1 MRFVRRARRQDANA
15 HAGDGGFTLVETVV
29 AITILAGVF
38 VSAGAVFS
46 RMLIGTLFSR
56 QNQQAADVI
65 SEEIET
71 LRAQSYSA
79 VAMNAADLT
88 GDPKIT
94 TESGVQYYDPD
105 GAGPIVRE
113 KVVTAVGGVVTP
125 HIAVVTRNSTR
136 YTVSRYVTD
145 PGDATG
151 KYRRVTVVADW
162 VSGNKTHTRRSSTF
176 VTLTRRGLPL
186 PNFTFTGP
194 VSVTQNQGT
203 TLALPVTLTNR
214 GATDS
219 WSLSGTNQEGRAW
232 TVRWYTDDGNGWY
245 DAGSDI
251 QLTDSDG
258 DGRAETPLLGT
269 DVPLQLWAVVTL
281 SSSEAGGDTHL
292 VLTAQSNGQ
301 PSSPTGTASVTD
313 TITVV
318 AQASCSGCTY
328 RTHYLH
334 NSAAGGNTVAGVNL
348 PVDLTAPTATSLS
361 NYDTNV
367 DGVAG
372 RKVTTGGTNATASG
386 SQMVNWRYQAPA
398 KTTYNGNAV
407 VTVWVMPASGT
418 TSTVQMTAYLNYDGG
433 GPSYTNAGSATASI
447 PAGTWSQV
455 QFTIPV
461 SFSLTK
467 NKKFEVK
474 LVTATGTGLTDAL
487 VAYDTTTYPAHVDMP
502 VRS

>member
-1 MRFVRRARRQDANA
+1 MRFVRRARRHDAD
-15 HAGDGGFTLVETVV
+15 AGDGGFTLVETVV

-46 RMLIGTLFSR
+46 RMLIGTLYSR

-65 SEEIET
+65 SEEIEA
-71 LRAQSYSA
+71 LRAQSYAA
-79 VAMNAADLT
+79 VAMDAADLA
-88 GDPKIT
+88 GDAKIT
-94 TESGVQYYDPD
+94 TELGVQYYDPD

-113 KVVTAVGGVVTP
+113 KVVTAVGGVVKP
-125 HIAVVTRNSTR
+125 HVNVVTRNSTR

-145 PGDATG
+145 PGDTTG
-151 KYRRVTVVADW
+151 KYHRVTVVADW
-162 VSGNKTHTRRSSTF
+162 VSGKKTHSRRSSTF

-194 VSVTQNQGT
+194 VAVTQNQGT
-203 TLALPVTLTNR
+203 TLAVPVTLTNR

-219 WSLSGTNQEGRAW
+219 WSLSGTNQEGRPW
-232 TVRWYTDDGNGWY
+232 TVRWYTDDGNQAY
-245 DAGSDI
+245 DAGAEL
-251 QLTDSDG
+251 QLTDSNG
-258 DGRAETPLLGT
+258 DGRPETPLLGT

-292 VLTAQSNGQ
+292 VLAAQSNGQ

-313 TITVV
+313 TITIV
-318 AQASCSGCTY
+318 AQATCSGCTY
-328 RTHYLH
+328 KSHYLH
-334 NSAAGGNTVAGVNL
+334 NSAVGGDTAAGINL
-348 PVDLTAPTATSLS
+348 PIDLTAPTATTLA

-367 DGVAG
+367 DSVAG

-386 SQMVNWRYQAPA
+386 SQMVNWRYQTPA
-398 KTTYNGNAV
+398 KRTYNGNAI

-433 GPSYTNAGSATASI
+433 GASYTNAGSATASV

-487 VAYDTTTYPAHVDMP
+487 VAYDTTAYPAHVDMP

>member
-1 MRFVRRARRQDANA
+1 MRLVRRARRHDAN
-15 HAGDGGFTLVETVV
+15 AGDGGFTLVETVV

-46 RMLIGTLFSR
+46 RMLIGTLYSR

-65 SEEIET
+65 SEEIEA
-71 LRAQSYSA
+71 LRAQSYAA
-79 VAMNAADLT
+79 VAMDASDLT
-88 GDPKIT
+88 GDANIVLDHTIPT
-94 TESGVQYYDPD
+94 YDPD
-105 GAGPIVRE
+105 GAGPIVAE
-113 KVVTAVGGVVTP
+113 KIVTAVGGVVKP
-125 HIAVVTRNSTR
+125 HINVVTRNNTR

-162 VSGNKTHTRRSSTF
+162 VSGKKSHTRRSSTF

-194 VSVTQNQGT
+194 VAWTQNQGT
-203 TLALPVTLTNR
+203 TLAILVTLTNR

-219 WSLSGTNQEGRAW
+219 WSLSGQTTPTASPPWVFQ
-232 TVRWYTDDGNGWY
+232 WYKDDGNQAY
-245 DAGSDI
+245 DPGAEV
-251 QLTDSDG
+251 QLTDSNG
-258 DGRAETPLLGT
+258 DGRPETDLLGT
-269 DVPLQLWAVVTL
+269 DVPIQLWAVAQL
-281 SSSEAGGDTHL
+281 PSSSDLRTV

-301 PSSPTGTASVTD
+301 PSSPTGTAQLNIPVTVTGD
-313 TITVV
+313 AT
-318 AQASCSGCTY
+318 CSGCTY
-328 RTHYLH
+328 RRHYLH
-334 NSAAGGNTVAGVNL
+334 NSATPGDTVAGVNL
-348 PVDLTAPTATSLS
+348 PVDVTAPTATSLA

-372 RKVTTGGTNATASG
+372 RKVTTGGTNATTSG

-433 GPSYTNAGSATASI
+433 GSSYTNAGSATASI

-461 SFSLTK
+461 NFSLTK
-467 NKKFEVK
+467 NKKFELK

-502 VRS
+502 VKS